1 MHRHHC
7 EHGLYCQYDREFAS
21 VLLASVFMYLVY
33 LSSFYYPHF
42 LWRALRPAKACVP
55 SYSPLAAVTL
65 RPSQWGQFC
74 SGRWAAILSGLET
87 VAASWPPPTS
97 PQPRA
102 SRSRVLVPHL
112 SSFARCERSDL
123 PAAKQRMPSTN
134 PLIGY
139 LWPPL

>member
-42 LWRALRPAKACVP
+42 LWRAMRPAEACVP
-55 SYSPLAAVTL
+55 NYSPLAAGTL

-87 VAASWPPPTS
+87 VATSWPSLPPS
-97 PQPRA
+97 PQA

-112 SSFARCERSDL
+112 SRSARCERS
-123 PAAKQRMPSTN
+123 PFIAVVTRTPSTTKTLAN
-134 PLIGY
+134 NTNHL
-139 LWPPL
+139 